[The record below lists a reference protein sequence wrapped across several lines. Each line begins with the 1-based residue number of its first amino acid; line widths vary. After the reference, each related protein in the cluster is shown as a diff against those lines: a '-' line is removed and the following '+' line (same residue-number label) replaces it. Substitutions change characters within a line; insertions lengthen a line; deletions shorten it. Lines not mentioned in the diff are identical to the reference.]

1 MGPVGFPLSSIPSLI
16 HLYRP
21 PPWSHCF
28 PQDGMLAKLPLA
40 LWGDEGLLIFPLPLP
55 HNYKSLLVQKVRFL
69 LSSSTIDLK
78 KMSDLQKQK

>member
-1 MGPVGFPLSSIPSLI
+1 
-16 HLYRP
+16 
-21 PPWSHCF
+21 
-28 PQDGMLAKLPLA
+28 MLAKLPLA

>member
-1 MGPVGFPLSSIPSLI
+1 
-16 HLYRP
+16 
-21 PPWSHCF
+21 
-28 PQDGMLAKLPLA
+28 MLAKLPLA

-55 HNYKSLLVQKVRFL
+55 HNKSLLVQKVRFL